1 MLGSF
6 NCHMG
11 RTEDDVFN
19 AVAGILHKHRPRA
32 LAIQEG
38 WPYRPAFGDL
48 PGYHPLGF
56 NPSGTGFLIRNDIK
70 ASRLQ
75 LVPLGDNPW
84 TFREREHV
92 PRQMPVVLLNNRQ
105 WFASIHAVP
114 YALGGER
121 LAEYQE
127 GSRRIVR
134 WSTAHKLRQQILIG
148 DWNKL
153 PTEHGDYT
161 PSWVAGQIGASMWHT
176 REVVYPLT
184 RRCKVTDLQV
194 LDEGGSDH
202 PLILITVR
210 KAAS

>member
-11 RTEDDVFN
+11 RPEDLVYD
-19 AVAGILHKHRPRA
+19 AVAGILHQHHPRA

-38 WPYRPAFGDL
+38 WPYLHVFNDL

-56 NPSGTGFLIRNDIK
+56 NPSGTGILVRDDVRHT
-70 ASRLQ
+70 RLQ
-75 LVPLGDNPW
+75 LVPLGDQPW
-84 TFREREHV
+84 TFRGNVHV

-105 WFASIHAVP
+105 WFASIHGVP
-114 YALGGER
+114 YALGDER

-127 GSRRIVR
+127 GSRRIVA
-134 WSTAHKLRQQILIG
+134 WSNAHAGRPQILIG

-153 PTEHGDYT
+153 PSEEGKFT
-161 PSWVAGQIGASMWHT
+161 PDWVAGQIGGNTWRT
-176 REVVYPLT
+176 REVVFPIT
-184 RRCKVTDLQV
+184 RGCNVTQLEV

-210 KAAS
+210 KAPS

>member
-11 RTEDDVFN
+11 RPEDQVYD
-19 AVAGILHKHRPRA
+19 AVNGILTKHHPRA
-32 LAIQEG
+32 LSIQEG
-38 WPYRPAFGDL
+38 WPYLPAFNDL
-48 PGYHPLGF
+48 AGYHAIGF
-56 NPSGTGFLIRNDIK
+56 NPSGTGILVRDDVHH
-70 ASRLQ
+70 SRLQ
-75 LVPLGDNPW
+75 LVSLGDNPW
-84 TFREREHV
+84 TFRDREHV
-92 PRQMPVVLLNNRQ
+92 PRKMPVVRLANQL

-114 YALGGER
+114 YAMGRER

-134 WSTAHKLRQQILIG
+134 WSNNHKQRQQVLIG

-153 PTEHGDYT
+153 PTETGPFT
-161 PSWVAGQIGASMWHT
+161 PDWVAGQIGGTWWRT
-176 REVVYPLT
+176 REVCFPIT
-184 RRCKVTDLQV
+184 RNCKLVDDPQV

-210 KAAS
+210 KA